1 MKYTGIIGRN
11 GSKELVSYIFLFI
24 QTLQCH
30 VNLDKAYC
38 GSKVGCGTD
47 VVNSSSTRPFYLSL
61 SGFLW
66 VPFEVYGLAIYRRKT
81 LSMLGMDL
89 PVVSYRRARILVLMP
104 CSIRISSFG
113 QTKGERPVVYRELVN
128 CFANNR
134 HEIFI
139 ALFPNTSA
147 VQCISFLCLLRI
159 LRLDIFYD

>member
-1 MKYTGIIGRN
+1 MEGTLRRN
-11 GSKELVSYIFLFI
+11 LLVTYFILSKPW
-24 QTLQCH
+24 QCH

-38 GSKVGCGTD
+38 GSKVGRGTN

-61 SGFLW
+61 SDFLW

-81 LSMLGMDL
+81 LPMLGMDL

-113 QTKGERPVVYRELVN
+113 QTKGERPVAYQELVN

-134 HEIFI
+134 HEIFT
-139 ALFPNTSA
+139 ALFPNTSV
-147 VQCISFLCLLRI
+147 VQCISFLCLLRTLI
-159 LRLDIFYD
+159 ICERCRYFSVC